1 MFDFSML
8 ASGKE
13 GGENHTRR
21 CADERDSN
29 LAEELFDT

>member
-1 MFDFSML
+1 MFEFSMP

-13 GGENHTRR
+13 GGKYHTRR

-29 LAEELFDT
+29 LGEKLFNA

>member
-13 GGENHTRR
+13 GGKNHTRR
-21 CADERDSN
+21 CADERDSD
-29 LAEELFDT
+29 LAEKLFNA

>member
-13 GGENHTRR
+13 GGKYHTRR
-21 CADERDSN
+21 CANERESD
-29 LAEELFDT
+29 LGEKLFNA

>member
-13 GGENHTRR
+13 GGENYTRR

-29 LAEELFDT
+29 LAEKLFNA

>member
-13 GGENHTRR
+13 GGKYHTRR
-21 CADERDSN
+21 CANERDSD
-29 LAEELFDT
+29 LGEKLFNA

>member
-13 GGENHTRR
+13 GGKYHTRR
-21 CADERDSN
+21 CADERDSD
-29 LAEELFDT
+29 LAEKLFNA

>member
-13 GGENHTRR
+13 GGKNDTRR

-29 LAEELFDT
+29 LAEKLFNA

>member
-13 GGENHTRR
+13 GGKNYTRR

-29 LAEELFDT
+29 LGEKLFNA

>member
-13 GGENHTRR
+13 GGKNYMRR
-21 CADERDSN
+21 CADERNSN
-29 LAEELFDT
+29 LAEKLFNA